1 MEAKIQPTF
10 TTKSAD
16 FPNMLQPQVIFSIDG
31 GSFDASSAATVSSFL
46 KTGGVW
52 VNFLGVSMLR
62 QLGYTPFINKMSTTT
77 ESISLNYVNIVSP
90 AIDVPVL
97 SAPIYAYTPPSN
109 CRNFLTWKS
118 QVMAFICTIGR
129 GTFIQMGALLFEDFN
144 ADSYASPSLSQS
156 KRSRISWFEN
166 LFRQY
171 RVASFMEASSESKAV
186 SAVGRIW
193 EQDKKAGYLV
203 TLRSAELAAAK
214 VKLIF
219 PRVAELIKSG
229 TTADYFQVS
238 ELFSGANKKV
248 SLQDLKNVGF
258 EVSLPNQ
265 GSEVLMIA
273 PILK

>member
-1 MEAKIQPTF
+1 
-10 TTKSAD
+10 
-16 FPNMLQPQVIFSIDG
+16 
-31 GSFDASSAATVSSFL
+31 
-46 KTGGVW
+46 
-52 VNFLGVSMLR
+52 
-62 QLGYTPFINKMSTTT
+62 
-77 ESISLNYVNIVSP
+77 
-90 AIDVPVL
+90 
-97 SAPIYAYTPPSN
+97 
-109 CRNFLTWKS
+109 
-118 QVMAFICTIGR
+118 
-129 GTFIQMGALLFEDFN
+129 MGALLFEDFN